1 MTYPDN
7 FNAKLR
13 LHCTNVVALWAAD
26 SEISE
31 SQKAWAIANLMSL
44 PADIDAFLTIRVQAR
59 GVSFESSD
67 EDWAAAVAAE
77 CLVAYSVRS
86 TEYTLG
92 EPQAVSTNPLH
103 ITRYAFRERFT
114 AAEKIAIYTAAKTV
128 PSIQIYLDDVNA
140 STYIDLTRA
149 ATRAG
154 VQALEAAQLLAAGRA
169 AEILDTPGTDAEV
182 WRGQ

>member
-1 MTYPDN
+1 MTYPDS
-7 FNAKLR
+7 FNSKLR

-26 SEISE
+26 PEISE
-31 SQKAWAIANLMSL
+31 GQKAWGIANLMSL
-44 PADIDAFLTIRVQAR
+44 PASLDEFLTIRVQSR

-77 CLVAYSVRS
+77 CFVAYSVRS
-86 TEYTLG
+86 AEYTLG
-92 EPQAVSTNPLH
+92 EPQTVSTNPLH

-140 STYIDLTRA
+140 STYIDLARA

-154 VQALEAAQLLAAGRA
+154 VQALEGAGLLAPGRA
-169 AEILDTPGTDAEV
+169 LAIIDTPGTEAEL